1 MAAPELWGDRVELR
15 VASSG
20 RWLVPSGSRVAVPG
34 VCGGVAFRVGR
45 PGRPVRIAAGGRF
58 GFRRRG
64 PRAVRLRGR
73 FITRDRVRV
82 AIGYRPNL
90 KPPVPLSCG
99 AWVRQVF
106 SLQRVRRKPLRD
118 CRTHRERS
126 VLVASTGRVF
136 NGFYY
141 GREGWEDVA
150 WACLFS
156 ESRRV
161 ILGRRPY
168 DTDDAGFGPFKLVGA
183 FVAFREFECFA
194 MSCPD
199 WWKLVDLRSGNT
211 VRELPRDVGA
221 AYLESVVDLELGE
234 NGLIGMIAAGSVWEP
249 RPLEVWAY
257 GVQGPR
263 LLDSGNIAR
272 DSLELE
278 GSTLRWLK
286 DGIQQTAVL
295 E

>member
-1 MAAPELWGDRVELR
+1 MELR
-15 VASSG
+15 VAESG
-20 RWLVPSGSRVAVPG
+20 RWLVPSGSRVRIRDE
-34 VCGGVAFRVGR
+34 CGGVAFRVGR
-45 PGRPVRIAAGGRF
+45 RARPVRIAANGRF
-58 GFRRRG
+58 EFRGRG

-73 FITRDRVRV
+73 FATRGTARL
-82 AIGYRPNL
+82 AISYHPSLN
-90 KPPVPLSCG
+90 PPVPVSCG
-99 AWVRQVF
+99 DRVQTE
-106 SLQRVRRKPLRD
+106 LPLERVRRYPLRD
-118 CRTHRERS
+118 CRSHPEKS
-126 VLVASTGRVF
+126 KLDAATGRVF
-136 NGFYY
+136 NDFYY
-141 GREGWEDVA
+141 GRKGWEDVA

-156 ESRRV
+156 ENRRV

-194 MSCPD
+194 LSCPD
-199 WWKLVDLRSGNT
+199 WWKLVDLRSGDT
-211 VRELPRDVGA
+211 LRELPRDLGVG
-221 AYLESVVDLELGE
+221 YLESVVDLELGE
-234 NGLIGMIAAGSVWEP
+234 NGLIGVIVAGSVWEP

-286 DGIQQTAVL
+286 DGVQQTAVL